1 MNQETDFSRQ
11 HPGLDQALREQ
22 IKAPAMDAAFRRQV
36 MARIASQREALLREA
51 AVPETLRGRL
61 RARLLLQVA
70 NIGAVGLATAL
81 LIAALWPRLAGLP
94 AASGL
99 TQDWGLPAAMAFG
112 AAVLFHGL
120 RRLSLPGWVRRLGI

>member
-1 MNQETDFSRQ
+1 MNQEADFSRQ

-22 IKAPAMDAAFRRQV
+22 IKAPVMDATFRRQV

-51 AVPETLRGRL
+51 AAPETLRGLL
-61 RARLLLQVA
+61 RAQLLLQLA

-94 AASGL
+94 AASGF
-99 TQDWGLPAAMAFG
+99 TQDWGLPVAMAFG
-112 AAVLFHGL
+112 AAALFHGL
-120 RRLSLPGWVRRLGI
+120 RRMPLPGWVRRLGI